1 MKKVEHV
8 SRVEREGEK
17 RGQKGGDDS
26 VRKGDRV
33 TDRESVSG
41 QRAGGLSPAV
51 EKVQTECGLAW
62 PANLGVL
69 VIGT

>member
-1 MKKVEHV
+1 M
-8 SRVEREGEK
+8 
-17 RGQKGGDDS
+17 
-26 VRKGDRV
+26 RKGDRV

-41 QRAGGLSPAV
+41 QGAGGLSPAA

>member
-1 MKKVEHV
+1 MKTRDTK
-8 SRVEREGEK
+8 S
-17 RGQKGGDDS
+17 
-26 VRKGDRV
+26 DRQ
-33 TDRESVSG
+33 SQSG

-51 EKVQTECGLAW
+51 EEVQTECGLAW